1 MSKVLFYWW
10 HFEFYICICCKLK
23 RERKKKAC
31 YNPSESIWQ
40 DEVLNLFRVEKTL
53 EKSITK
59 KKTFGKT
66 AFCPKPYLPLTI
78 PKTQLL
84 KFGGLRELLNI
95 CIHLNNFNHYQAKK
109 EDGGVAIAALN
120 PLWIVFIKRKPD
132 VCWYLHSSYNFCAFM

>member
-1 MSKVLFYWW
+1 MINKITFTNYCEQSSILLMTFWVL
-10 HFEFYICICCKLK
+10 HLLQIKEGK
-23 RERKKKAC
+23 KKKAC

-40 DEVLNLFRVEKTL
+40 DGVLNLFRVEKTL

-84 KFGGLRELLNI
+84 KFGGKCVNCLI
-95 CIHLNNFNHYQAKK
+95 FAYI
-109 EDGGVAIAALN
+109 
-120 PLWIVFIKRKPD
+120 WIILIVTKQKRKMG
-132 VCWYLHSSYNFCAFM
+132 VLL